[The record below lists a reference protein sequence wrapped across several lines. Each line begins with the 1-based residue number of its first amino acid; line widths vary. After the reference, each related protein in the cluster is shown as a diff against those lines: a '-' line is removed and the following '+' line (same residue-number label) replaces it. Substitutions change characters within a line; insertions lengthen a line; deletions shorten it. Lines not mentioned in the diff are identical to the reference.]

1 MTETLPRGGPSHAPP
16 LNAKKPPTAVDRA
29 LDDPQVAT
37 PAPQR
42 GFSFYRGLDS
52 SNRFKPCT
60 PVRILRLTKSLKR
73 GHSNLSA
80 GRSSNSVDM
89 TSRVPSPIDSSVPRW
104 ESDRKGR
111 PSIVSA

>member
-1 MTETLPRGGPSHAPP
+1 
-16 LNAKKPPTAVDRA
+16 
-29 LDDPQVAT
+29 LDDPHVAT

-60 PVRILRLTKSLKR
+60 PVRILRLTKGLKR

-111 PSIVSA
+111 PSIVSAKAYGGSHSVTVWLSRVSKARKTFRP